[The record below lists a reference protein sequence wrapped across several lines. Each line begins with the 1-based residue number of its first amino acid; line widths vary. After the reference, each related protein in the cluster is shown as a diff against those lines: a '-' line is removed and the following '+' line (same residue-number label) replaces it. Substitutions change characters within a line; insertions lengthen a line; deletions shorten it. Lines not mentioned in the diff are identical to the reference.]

1 MTKNKG
7 HELSAM
13 GGVVKGG
20 VGEIHELRVYNEN
33 DEKSLDEN
41 LLLQEFARFVKD
53 KIGRPLGLY
62 LYQFSLFEVIIA
74 NRLSAFVEG

>member
-1 MTKNKG
+1 M
-7 HELSAM
+7 E
-13 GGVVKGG
+13 GVVEGG
-20 VGEIHELRVYNEN
+20 VGENREFWVNNDN

-62 LYQFSLFEVIIA
+62 LKKKKFWYWKLDFVKLLLFS
-74 NRLSAFVEG
+74 